1 MAAGNQFKTRN
12 VGIFIF
18 DDVEV
23 LDFAGP
29 FEVFNVA
36 NELDEARGR
45 TLFNVFTLAESFAPV
60 SARGGLQVVPAY
72 ALHTHPR
79 LDILIVPGGDG
90 RRTQM
95 YNPAVLTWLQQQY
108 PTLQRLCSVCTGA
121 FILANAGL
129 LQGCQA
135 VTYHSRYDEWRIT
148 FPQIPLRTD
157 VRFVDNSLDNNG
169 RGSKTITSAG
179 ISAGIDMSLHVLR
192 QTLEGAIADADLK
205 TALLMEY
212 DYKRS

>member
-1 MAAGNQFKTRN
+1 MAGGNPFKTRN
-12 VGIFIF
+12 VGIFVF

-29 FEVFNVA
+29 FEVFNVS
-36 NELDEARGR
+36 NELPEAEGR
-45 TLFNVFTLAESFAPV
+45 LLFNVFTIGEGFAPI
-60 SARGGLQVVPAY
+60 SARGGLQVTPAY
-72 ALHTHPR
+72 ALHTHPP

-95 YNPAVLTWLQQQY
+95 HNPPVLSWLQREH
-108 PTLQRLCSVCTGA
+108 PKLQRLCSVCTGA

-129 LQGCQA
+129 LKGCQA

-157 VRFVDNSLDNNG
+157 VRFVDNSLNNDG
-169 RGSKTITSAG
+169 RGSKVVTSAG

-192 QTLEGAIADADLK
+192 QTLDGAIADADLK